1 MAAEMVIE
9 DTPFHC
15 EGCGKAFGSTR
26 SIERVIAKL
35 SDHSMFQQ
43 EGRTD
48 MLKLCENCRVEVMF
62 THDDK
67 MLDVGERAKPRT
79 TDDYLN

>member
-1 MAAEMVIE
+1 
-9 DTPFHC
+9 
-15 EGCGKAFGSTR
+15 
-26 SIERVIAKL
+26 
-35 SDHSMFQQ
+35 MFQQ

-67 MLDVGERAKPRT
+67 MLDVGERPKPRT